1 MKEDK
6 FDKIIRDRLYNHQM
20 PVPENIWDK
29 LETELQ
35 PVPTKKV
42 PLFKRYRSIAAI
54 AASFLFIGLISVYLT
69 QQIEKTAQPVAGSVN
84 KTEDKIVT
92 PVEQITEEINP
103 QTEIQSL
110 TPVKKN
116 QLKTLA
122 VRTYKKETKAIETLS
137 SAADTTPGIR
147 YTGQS
152 SDSVDSGN
160 SDQQIQHP
168 ITREEADAKTRAF
181 LQDGENARKTF
192 TESNSALNN
201 KKGTKTNNEM
211 QLAVNFGNTG
221 FANSLQ
227 KQPYATL
234 RTKIDKDMVQFAQ
247 DMHPHSMGSRTNVKH
262 HAPLAFGIMLSKE
275 LPLNFAVESGIRY
288 TYMHSELKN
297 PEETR
302 KESQQLHYLGIP
314 LSLKYRFWKWNN
326 LNAYAKIGGAI
337 DFNIAGTWKE
347 LYNYQA
353 DFGTGQISA
362 FNEEIEK
369 RPQLSVAGSLGIAY
383 SLSDLFQL
391 YFEPGVSYYF
401 DNYTGVRNIRKEKP
415 LDLSLQLGGRFSF

>member
-6 FDKIIRDRLYNHQM
+6 FNKTIHDRLYNHQM
-20 PVPENIWDK
+20 PVPDDIWDK
-29 LETELQ
+29 LEAELQ
-35 PVPTKKV
+35 FVPAKKA
-42 PLFKRYRSIAAI
+42 PLFQRYRSIAAI
-54 AASFLFIGLISVYLT
+54 AASVILIGCLSLYLT
-69 QQIEKTAQPVAGSVN
+69 NQMEHTAEPVATSANPVQSP
-84 KTEDKIVT
+84 VAT
-92 PVEQITEEINP
+92 PVEQITEHLSEQKESVKP
-103 QTEIQSL
+103 ETQTTIKPGTSVLAASANKRSVFTQPESGTNKPEATSVAVN
-110 TPVKKN
+110 TPSTAHSPENESNLQTVSD
-116 QLKTLA
+116 
-122 VRTYKKETKAIETLS
+122 EEKA
-137 SAADTTPGIR
+137 
-147 YTGQS
+147 
-152 SDSVDSGN
+152 
-160 SDQQIQHP
+160 
-168 ITREEADAKTRAF
+168 AKTRAF
-181 LQDGENARKTF
+181 LQDGQNARKT
-192 TESNSALNN
+192 TTTPAPATG
-201 KKGTKTNNEM
+201 KKTNDNV

-262 HAPLAFGIMLSKE
+262 HAPLSFGIMISKE

-302 KESQQLHYLGIP
+302 KESQQLHYLGVP
-314 LSLKYRFWKWNN
+314 LSVKYNFWKWRNF
-326 LNAYAKIGGAI
+326 NAYAKAGGAI

-353 DFGTGQISA
+353 DFGTGQVSA

-369 RPQLSVAGSLGIAY
+369 RPQFSVAGSLGIAY
-383 SLSDLFQL
+383 SLSNLFQL
-391 YFEPGVSYYF
+391 YFEPGVAYYF

>member
-6 FDKIIRDRLYNHQM
+6 FNKKIHDKLYNHQM
-20 PVPENIWDK
+20 PVPDDVWNK
-29 LETELQ
+29 LEAELQ
-35 PVPTKKV
+35 FVPAKRT
-42 PLFKRYRSIAAI
+42 PLFQRYRSVAAI
-54 AASFLFIGLISVYLT
+54 AASVILIGCLSLYIT
-69 QQIEKTAQPVAGSVN
+69 NQMEHTADPVATSANPTQYPV
-84 KTEDKIVT
+84 VT
-92 PVEQITEEINP
+92 PIEQITEHLSAQKENVKP
-103 QTEIQSL
+103 EAQTSTKPN
-110 TPVKKN
+110 TPV
-116 QLKTLA
+116 LA
-122 VRTYKKETKAIETLS
+122 VSAKKRSVFTQAETGTNKPKTASVGASTPVAAHSPENENNTQTVSDEEKA
-137 SAADTTPGIR
+137 
-147 YTGQS
+147 
-152 SDSVDSGN
+152 
-160 SDQQIQHP
+160 
-168 ITREEADAKTRAF
+168 AKTRAF
-181 LQDGENARKTF
+181 LRDGQNAKNRAQSSAPATRK
-192 TESNSALNN
+192 
-201 KKGTKTNNEM
+201 KTNDNI

-262 HAPLAFGIMLSKE
+262 HAPLSFGIMISKE

-314 LSLKYRFWKWNN
+314 LSIKYSFWKWRNF
-326 LNAYAKIGGAI
+326 NAYAKAGGAI

-353 DFGTGQISA
+353 DFGTGQVSA

-369 RPQLSVAGSLGIAY
+369 RPQFSVSGSLGFAY
-383 SLSDLFQL
+383 SLSNLFQL
-391 YFEPGVSYYF
+391 YFEPGVAYYF

>member
-6 FDKIIRDRLYNHQM
+6 FNKIIRDRLYDHQM
-20 PVPENIWDK
+20 PVPDDIWDK
-29 LETELQ
+29 LEAELQ
-35 PVPTKKV
+35 IIPPAKV

-54 AASFLFIGLISVYLT
+54 AASLILIGSLSLYITKQMKHTGQTVATSDHPI
-69 QQIEKTAQPVAGSVN
+69 QSPV
-84 KTEDKIVT
+84 TT
-92 PVEQITEEINP
+92 PVEKITDKLSDNKESYTTDM
-103 QTEIQSL
+103 QVSTTHSL
-110 TPVKKN
+110 AAVAHTNKKN
-116 QLKTLA
+116 IEP
-122 VRTYKKETKAIETLS
+122 TYTKQNVSQPA
-137 SAADTTPGIR
+137 TTPAEVQTKED
-147 YTGQS
+147 YS
-152 SDSVDSGN
+152 SPEQKTQTQTI
-160 SDQQIQHP
+160 SD
-168 ITREEADAKTRAF
+168 EEKAAKTRAF
-181 LQDGENARKTF
+181 LQDGQNARNGAYQTTAVKHH
-192 TESNSALNN
+192 
-201 KKGTKTNNEM
+201 KKSDDNV
-211 QLAVNFGNTG
+211 QLAVNFGNSG

-234 RTKIDKDMVQFAQ
+234 RTKIDKNMVQFAQ

-262 HAPLAFGIMLSKE
+262 HAPLSFGIMISKE

-302 KESQQLHYLGIP
+302 KESQQLHYLGVP
-314 LSLKYRFWKWNN
+314 LSVKYSFWKWRNF
-326 LNAYAKIGGAI
+326 NAYAKAGGAI

-353 DFGTGQISA
+353 DFGTGQVSA

-369 RPQLSVAGSLGIAY
+369 RPQFSVAGSLGIAY
-383 SLSDLFQL
+383 SLSNLFQL
-391 YFEPGVSYYF
+391 YFEPGVAYYF